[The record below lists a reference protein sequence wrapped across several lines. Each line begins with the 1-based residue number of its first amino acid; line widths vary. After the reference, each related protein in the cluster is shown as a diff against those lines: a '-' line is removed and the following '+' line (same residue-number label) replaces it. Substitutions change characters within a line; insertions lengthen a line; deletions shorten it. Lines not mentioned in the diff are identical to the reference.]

1 VIKICFAY
9 FQVVGNL
16 SYLFSLKFPPIFTK
30 VTGILS
36 GLFSLDLISV
46 MPVGCIF
53 KSTHYTILLTY
64 TLLPLFISGLL
75 ISWYLRLSKKED
87 ERSINLRNKLFELV
101 LAITF
106 LILPS
111 VSIKIFS
118 TFACHDFDD
127 GTSHL
132 KVDYDLDCKAENYGL
147 FKAYSWIMVMIYP
160 VGIPLG
166 YFIMLFRVRKLLKAG
181 QIGKED
187 VNMNTALEKA
197 LEERAENE
205 ANNPTLKAL
214 SFLYS
219 SYEPKYWWFEI
230 FETLR
235 KLALT
240 GFMVFMAPGTAGQVV
255 ISLVMSITSLV
266 VYSRLQPFKEVY
278 NNHLSLVSNIQLV
291 VTLIGA
297 LAMKVNL
304 DEANLSKSSTFDIF
318 MTSVQFVPV
327 LLLSI
332 YILMVAQKATKK
344 KERMSSIVP
353 VLTSQMITQ
362 NNTDKPIED
371 QTQQHARE
379 DKLFIEL
386 QKFFKFRQDKG
397 ISGNVTYEEYLQY
410 KEAEGEEKEEIS

>member
-1 VIKICFAY
+1 
-9 FQVVGNL
+9 
-16 SYLFSLKFPPIFTK
+16 
-30 VTGILS
+30 
-36 GLFSLDLISV
+36 

-101 LAITF
+101 LALTF

-118 TFACHDFDD
+118 TFSCQDFDD
-127 GTSHL
+127 RTSHL
-132 KVDYDLDCKAENYGL
+132 KVDYNLDCKADNYGL
-147 FKAYSWIMVMIYP
+147 FKAYAWIMVMIYP

-166 YFIMLFRVRKLLKAG
+166 YFIMLFRVRRLLKAG
-181 QIGKED
+181 QIEKEN
-187 VNMNTALEKA
+187 VNIMNTALEKA
-197 LEERAENE
+197 LEERANNE

-219 SYEPKYWWFEI
+219 SYQPKYWWFEI

-235 KLALT
+235 KLSLT

-255 ISLVMSITSLV
+255 ISLVMSITALAV
-266 VYSRLQPFKEVY
+266 NLGLGPYKEVY

-297 LAMKVNL
+297 LAMKANL

-332 YILMVAQKATKK
+332 YILMVARKATKK

-353 VLTSQMITQ
+353 VLTSQRITQ
-362 NNTDKPIED
+362 ISSDISPED
-371 QTQQHARE
+371 QTQQHAQE
-379 DKLFIEL
+379 DKQFIEY
-386 QKFFKFRQDKG
+386 KKISKFRQEEG
-397 ISGNVTYEEYLQY
+397 ISGNATYEEFLQY
-410 KEAEGEEKEEIS
+410 KEAQGEEKEEIS